1 MFCSFHF
8 RPHVLTSCV
17 SIRCIEVIAGVL
29 GRAGEEGQKKRLEAA
44 KTGRV
49 TWSPPDGLGAPYDE
63 AEEPNVGAAR
73 SGRPGQSKQRTAP
86 VEEPQLDDGFY

>member
-1 MFCSFHF
+1 MV
-8 RPHVLTSCV
+8 RI

-63 AEEPNVGAAR
+63 AEEQRKLNKEATQNVGAAR
-73 SGRPGQSKQRTAP
+73 SGRRGQSKQRTAP